1 VIRNLRPIDE
11 LAEDFFAE
19 DFFAEDFF
27 AEDLGNAWRF
37 SLLAPGSI

>member
-11 LAEDFFAE
+11 LAE